1 MSFFNSLP
9 ASCTISRSALPQA
22 VVPTVYSP
30 FVIAERIAAQQTY
43 RANNYTPL
51 QLCGASWSY
60 DLFSFQ
66 QSYRALILSDHSQAV
81 VYNFSRYFACESSE
95 IATNF
100 SASSNTIPSQ
110 APGPWVDLPSSSNP
124 LPTSILPVV
133 DQSGLFQ
140 LKSTDDLLSDKY
152 CCSICSA
159 RFPTY
164 QALGGHMSH
173 HSKEKRKRDQFHAM
187 PSTSRKRAKNV
198 GGSSSKK
205 KVKSEPS

>member
-1 MSFFNSLP
+1 MSFFNSFPSSTIFQQASRVSNNTLLP
-9 ASCTISRSALPQA
+9 PR
-22 VVPTVYSP
+22 
-30 FVIAERIAAQQTY
+30 
-43 RANNYTPL
+43 
-51 QLCGASWSY
+51 GASWSY

-81 VYNFSRYFACESSE
+81 VYNFSRHFACESSE

-100 SASSNTIPSQ
+100 FASSNTIPSQ
-110 APGPWVDLPSSSNP
+110 APCPWADLRSSSNP
-124 LPTSILPVV
+124 LLTSILPVV
-133 DQSGLFQ
+133 DQSGLIQ

-159 RFPTY
+159 RFPSY

-173 HSKEKRKRDQFHAM
+173 HSKEKRKRDQVNVM
-187 PSTSRKRAKNV
+187 PSTSRKHAKND

-205 KVKSEPS
+205 NVKIEPF